1 MSEVRYGPVIKDYH
15 ARTFRVADAQKFHP
29 NGAAFVYLDAN
40 GYVTLA
46 LTADVI
52 IFGWAMIPRS
62 LGRDDLAAGY
72 WTSKTAASTGIS
84 YVPVIVARENPG
96 VTYRVPCA
104 AGLAVLARCGE
115 LHDLISVNDGT
126 KQYADL
132 AAHATNVL
140 AVVGLPND
148 GDTNSILVTIN
159 LLQGDT

>member
-29 NGAAFVYLDAN
+29 NGAAFVYLDSN

-46 LTADVI
+46 LTATAT
-52 IFGWAMIPRS
+52 IFGWALVPRS
-62 LGRDDLAAGY
+62 LGRDDLANGY
-72 WTSKTAASTGIS
+72 WTSKTAATTGIS

-96 VTYRVPCA
+96 VTYRVPNA

-115 LHDLISVNDGT
+115 LCDLIAVNDGT

-132 AAHATNVL
+132 ATATTDVL
-140 AVVGLPND
+140 AIVGLQND
-148 GDTNSILVTIN
+148 GDTNSILVTIEKV
-159 LLQGDT
+159 QGDT